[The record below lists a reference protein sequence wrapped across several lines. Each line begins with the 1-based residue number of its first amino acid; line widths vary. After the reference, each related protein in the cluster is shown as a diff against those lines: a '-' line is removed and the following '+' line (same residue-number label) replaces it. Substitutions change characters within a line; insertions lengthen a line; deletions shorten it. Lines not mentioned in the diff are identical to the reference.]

1 MNNESA
7 SPLSSPFHTR
17 NTRRFTFKD
26 VVNITYTHRLSIAD
40 ASGRQRRKPKIG
52 SMSDPSFD
60 SNLTPQQQAP
70 ITSSDKPSNTVAR
83 GMLGKFA
90 LSLPII
96 PRISTNTW
104 FSRLIF
110 TLPQQSDRASCS
122 TTTAVEK
129 QTEAAREKGTVWNA
143 IRKANQKKLEKL
155 LNKDQNIV

>member
-7 SPLSSPFHTR
+7 SPRSLSFLTQ

-26 VVNITYTHRLSIAD
+26 VAKITYEHRLSIAD
-40 ASGRQRRKPKIG
+40 ASGRQRRKPTIG

-60 SNLTPQQQAP
+60 SKLKPQQQGS
-70 ITSSDKPSNTVAR
+70 ITSSDKPSNTVVQ
-83 GMLGKFA
+83 GMLGKLA

-96 PRISTNTW
+96 PRISTNNW

-110 TLPQQSDRASCS
+110 TLPQQGDKANSS